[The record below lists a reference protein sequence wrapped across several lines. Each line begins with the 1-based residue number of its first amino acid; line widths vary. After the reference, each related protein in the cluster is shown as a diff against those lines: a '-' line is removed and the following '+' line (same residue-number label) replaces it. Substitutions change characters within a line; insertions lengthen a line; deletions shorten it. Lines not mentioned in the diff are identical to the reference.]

1 MRHPSEHDEIDVVGW
16 RGRVWHVWW
25 TGWPSSSRAFC
36 LSLRLMIRSGSSAF
50 SPITYDSDMD
60 DVPER
65 GLLSD
70 AQSLIVELT
79 SEGPATP
86 LILSLRYE
94 GENVAPLGH
103 TLKHAGG
110 WQVTNPLFL

>member
-1 MRHPSEHDEIDVVGW
+1 
-16 RGRVWHVWW
+16 
-25 TGWPSSSRAFC
+25 
-36 LSLRLMIRSGSSAF
+36 MIRSGSSTF
-50 SPITYDSDMD
+50 SPIIYDSDMD

-70 AQSLIVELT
+70 AQSLIVELI

-94 GENVAPLGH
+94 GENVIFPPLPH
-103 TLKHAGG
+103 ILPA
-110 WQVTNPLFL
+110 QE